1 MSRKCLLSSTKM
13 LPFSNRWDSVTEMVS
28 FIPKHEGKSW
38 HAEASFVL
46 SHPTVQNG
54 AP

>member
-28 FIPKHEGKSW
+28 FIPKHEGESW